1 MKFRI
6 FYLLFIVLL
15 LIISCEKEETSGYS
29 AIEVEILNLVNSHR
43 TSIGK
48 EELIMNQYLFQE
60 ALQHTLY
67 MISINDINHDNF
79 SERVDNIHENVGSGA
94 TAENVAYGYNSATA
108 VVEGWLN
115 SDGHKRNIEGNY
127 NLIGIAARKDDK
139 GRYFYTQIFLNY
151 QP

>member
-6 FYLLFIVLL
+6 FSLL
-15 LIISCEKEETSGYS
+15 LLVLVIVSCEKEKTTGYS
-29 AIEVEILNLVNSHR
+29 TIEVEILNLVNSHR

-48 EELIMNQYLFQE
+48 EQLVMNQYLFQE

-67 MISINDINHDNF
+67 MISIDNINHDNF
-79 SERVDNIHENVGSGA
+79 SERVDNIHENIGSGS
-94 TAENVAYGYNSATA
+94 TAENVAFGYNSASA

-127 NLIGIAARKDDK
+127 NMIGIAARKNDE